1 MEEELLKRSTDCV
14 YFLASPLTCK
24 KGIECEYRHND
35 IARLNPRECWFW
47 LAGSCLNPTCG
58 FRHPPLETFAE
69 TSYKVTTT
77 YDKSVALM
85 SKKTRVPC
93 FFYHNGFCSKGEK
106 CVFQHGPGDVIARN
120 SSRVTSGVTDELAA
134 APEMKKK
141 ELSVGI
147 EIVSVPLE
155 THPGFCA
162 EIAANGNIKTQVN
175 LHQTTNDLTVENFSE
190 SHAPETELE
199 SSFPAHDSFPAGGRH
214 SDIAWSS
221 DDEMEE
227 KEEGLEACPCFENHV
242 PETEL
247 ESSFPAHDS
256 FPAGG
261 RHSDTAWSSDDEMEE
276 KEEGLEARPCF
287 DVLFNDDRSKEL
299 MYDEEEDNEYLI
311 QNQYHAIH
319 VDEQYVGG
327 YDFDDSNEHNPVH
340 ADEGLVFEEEASRVS
355 YYERATG
362 DFLRKPNGNARS
374 RDCILHNQN
383 RKIKLTEWGGF
394 NFKGADLRHYHYY
407 PRKHVYSWNQH
418 PHLYSTRRAA
428 SKLEISATGSL
439 QLGCRA
445 SLNGFRRH
453 RGTSRHIHMMSSQM
467 EEHFKRR
474 RGKQLPPFQSQRVSG
489 IGGYCLK
496 RKSSNMFIAPK
507 TLSQIKEEKKRAKW
521 AVSFVARPT
530 GLEDEFQGP
539 KSLAEILKDKRR

>member
-1 MEEELLKRSTDCV
+1 
-14 YFLASPLTCK
+14 
-24 KGIECEYRHND
+24 
-35 IARLNPRECWFW
+35 
-47 LAGSCLNPTCG
+47 
-58 FRHPPLETFAE
+58 
-69 TSYKVTTT
+69 
-77 YDKSVALM
+77 M

-106 CVFQHGPGDVIARN
+106 CVFQHGPGDVLVARN
-120 SSRVTSGVTDELAA
+120 SSRVTSGVTDEPAA
-134 APEMKKK
+134 APEKKKK

-155 THPGFCA
+155 THPGFSV
-162 EIAANGNIKTQVN
+162 EIAANGNIKTQVD
-175 LHQTTNDLTVENFSE
+175 LLQTTNDLTVENFCE
-190 SHAPETELE
+190 S
-199 SSFPAHDSFPAGGRH
+199 
-214 SDIAWSS
+214 
-221 DDEMEE
+221 
-227 KEEGLEACPCFENHV
+227 HV

-256 FPAGG
+256 FTAGG
-261 RHSDTAWSSDDEMEE
+261 LHSDTAWSSDDEMEE
-276 KEEGLEARPCF
+276 KEEGLEACPCF

-327 YDFDDSNEHNPVH
+327 YDFDDSIEHNPFH
-340 ADEGLVFEEEASRVS
+340 ADEGLVFEEEASHVP

-362 DFLRKPNGNARS
+362 YFLRKPNGNARL
-374 RDCILHNQN
+374 RDCILHHQN

-394 NFKGADLRHYHYY
+394 NLKGADLHHYHYY
-407 PRKHVYSWNQH
+407 PRKHAYGWNQH
-418 PHLYSTRRAA
+418 PHLHSTRAI
-428 SKLEISATGSL
+428 SKLEISVTGSL
-439 QLGCRA
+439 QPECWA
-445 SLNGFRRH
+445 SLNGFHRH
-453 RGTSRHIHMMSSQM
+453 RRTPRHIHMMNSQM

-474 RGKQLPPFQSQRVSG
+474 RGKQLLPFQSQRVSR
-489 IGGYCLK
+489 IGGYCVK
-496 RKSSNMFIAPK
+496 RKSSNLFIAPK

-521 AVSFVARPT
+521 NLSFEARPT